1 MSKPPVLW
9 AWLLLL
15 PWSLP
20 LVSSSIVLGN
30 TISHILPQLEAP
42 GLGMLPNTMDV
53 LSHGQE
59 LAWCD

>member
-1 MSKPPVLW
+1 M
-9 AWLLLL
+9 
-15 PWSLP
+15 
-20 LVSSSIVLGN
+20 LGN